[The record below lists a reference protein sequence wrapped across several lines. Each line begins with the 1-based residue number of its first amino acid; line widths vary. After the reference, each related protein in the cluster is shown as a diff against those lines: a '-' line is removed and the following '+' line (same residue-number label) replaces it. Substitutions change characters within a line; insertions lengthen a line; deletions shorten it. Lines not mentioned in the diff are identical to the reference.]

1 MQYTNIAILLP
12 SLTLHYIHDCIG
24 AMMMASGMIPKQ
36 DKKMKRQASSTK
48 VLQGEA
54 SSRKS
59 TSQIL
64 KCSLRM

>member
-1 MQYTNIAILLP
+1 
-12 SLTLHYIHDCIG
+12 
-24 AMMMASGMIPKQ
+24 MMMASGMIPKQ

-64 KCSLRM
+64 KRSLRM